1 MKCNY
6 KKHIPVADSIVT
18 YTDEK
23 HFNDMGSSFIRGDI
37 YPDFKGQPDGAW
49 LHLTFGGLVLICTLK
64 NPTPLEILS
73 FHQNDVKFALVEE
86 NNILFLLS
94 KFWIDNWGSSTMN
107 YSLNISPSDLD
118 DNANLLTV
126 LLIDSSNG
134 KLVGTR
140 VLGLHWHFVK
150 ALNDAIRK
158 QLSTPY
164 SMSEFNRLV
173 HSTYRKYPTDRDML
187 KSAYYVYNFNDT
199 ETNEMLDR
207 QLKNGGS

>member
-86 NNILFLLS
+86 NNIVFLLS
-94 KFWIDNWGSSTMN
+94 KLWIDN
-107 YSLNISPSDLD
+107 
-118 DNANLLTV
+118 
-126 LLIDSSNG
+126 
-134 KLVGTR
+134 
-140 VLGLHWHFVK
+140 
-150 ALNDAIRK
+150 
-158 QLSTPY
+158 
-164 SMSEFNRLV
+164 
-173 HSTYRKYPTDRDML
+173 
-187 KSAYYVYNFNDT
+187 
-199 ETNEMLDR
+199 
-207 QLKNGGS
+207 

>member
-1 MKCNY
+1 
-6 KKHIPVADSIVT
+6 
-18 YTDEK
+18 
-23 HFNDMGSSFIRGDI
+23 
-37 YPDFKGQPDGAW
+37 
-49 LHLTFGGLVLICTLK
+49 
-64 NPTPLEILS
+64 
-73 FHQNDVKFALVEE
+73 
-86 NNILFLLS
+86 
-94 KFWIDNWGSSTMN
+94 MN